1 MDHSESAKMVFQRIQ
16 KLEPENVS
24 KIIGYLLLKDYGEL
38 EMLRLAFS
46 PEYVIQSLIQKVKQ
60 EFNLTP
66 KPSFSTLVSAPQP
79 KCSLG
84 SNLPTKFT
92 PFVPASSRST
102 WPPAAL
108 PAENNQLISQ
118 VPIGQS
124 VIQNLQYWPVAYSNS
139 AVGGSSL
146 GKQAQ
151 FLSLEDQLGSSC
163 SLVGSDFRAHNY
175 FPEMAKHQVVDHR
188 SSSSFDVCP
197 HLPESSMQ
205 ICDNFRQGYCK
216 YGGNCKYLHVLQMDN
231 GYCMVLNPPSTDES
245 VSESVKQLERELIE
259 LLKCRRGIPVSI
271 SSLPILYYDKYGK
284 VLQAEGYF
292 SESHSKGK
300 VGCLLTQLLAQMT
313 SCIRLIDR
321 PHGQQSIILGE
332 DIPKYQKFIGEK
344 HEQESGGVGTCQ
356 VYLTFPPQSIFSE
369 QDVNDYFSNYGPVR
383 EVRIPSQEKR
393 MYGFVTFVYPET
405 AALVLTKT
413 NPHFIAGAQVLV
425 KPYRHKP
432 LVIERKTE
440 EKAPH
445 PILNVPYSPDAE
457 SKSPPTP
464 KSCQNKTS
472 PKQQLIE
479 KKEQL
484 VELEKKHVLE
494 TEATTSSS
502 HNHASIT
509 KNPIP
514 LKEQHE
520 LQLDSLEDFPHIGYT
535 GKGKV
540 HDIKTRNKNQQRQD
554 ESLILA
560 F

>member
-1 MDHSESAKMVFQRIQ
+1 MDHSESAKMIFQRIQ

-60 EFNLTP
+60 ELNLTP
-66 KPSFSTLVSAPQP
+66 KPSFSALVSALQP
-79 KCSLG
+79 KRSLG

-92 PFVPASSRST
+92 PFVPASSHST

-163 SLVGSDFRAHNY
+163 SLVDSDFRAQNY

-321 PHGQQSIILGE
+321 
-332 DIPKYQKFIGEK
+332 
-344 HEQESGGVGTCQ
+344 
-356 VYLTFPPQSIFSE
+356 FSMRP
-369 QDVNDYFSNYGPVR
+369 F
-383 EVRIPSQEKR
+383 
-393 MYGFVTFVYPET
+393 
-405 AALVLTKT
+405 LV
-413 NPHFIAGAQVLV
+413 
-425 KPYRHKP
+425 
-432 LVIERKTE
+432 
-440 EKAPH
+440 
-445 PILNVPYSPDAE
+445 
-457 SKSPPTP
+457 
-464 KSCQNKTS
+464 
-472 PKQQLIE
+472 
-479 KKEQL
+479 
-484 VELEKKHVLE
+484 
-494 TEATTSSS
+494 
-502 HNHASIT
+502 
-509 KNPIP
+509 
-514 LKEQHE
+514 
-520 LQLDSLEDFPHIGYT
+520 
-535 GKGKV
+535 
-540 HDIKTRNKNQQRQD
+540 
-554 ESLILA
+554 
-560 F
+560 